1 MGNSMSARMTNIREQ
16 DINIYERNGEPW
28 VAANSGGISTFSIL
42 GRGKNWWQLD
52 EGIEIPS
59 ELRVVNDY
67 GNHYLWEPSYAMRLE
82 DYAKILAS
90 IGELFYKLN

>member
-1 MGNSMSARMTNIREQ
+1 MSARMTNVREQ
-16 DINIYERNGEPW
+16 DISIYERNGVLW
-28 VAANSGGISTFSIL
+28 VAANSGGISTFSIV

-67 GNHYLWEPSYAMRLE
+67 GNHYLWEPSYAMQLE
-82 DYAKILAS
+82 NYTNALAS
-90 IGELFYKLN
+90 IGELFYKVS